1 MVLFLWILVILKM
14 QDLENHKIY
23 RMSVASVYTHYIVKV
38 EKKQR
43 SQAELN
49 TVICWLTGY
58 NTQQLQEVLDNKT
71 DFETFF
77 ANAPNLNPNAHKITG
92 LICGVRIETIT
103 HPLMQ
108 QIRYMDKLVDELA
121 KGKALAKILRT

>member
-1 MVLFLWILVILKM
+1 VLFLWILVILKM
-14 QDLENHKIY
+14 QNLENHKIY